1 MGQAD
6 LGNLMPDLWGSA
18 ITQEWINYL
27 FEVNG
32 VVDTDLGTAADADA
46 TYEDGRINVYAWENG
61 DGISVVQ
68 YGFTT
73 LRSHNCSPYEMPIL
87 WDFMEHFS
95 FVVND
100 DGTITRYYS
109 ASAFA
114 EDDAVVL
121 E

>member
-46 TYEDGRINVYAWENG
+46 KIAAVRADAEKRRAGITAGFEAARAGYADRVFGLVTGGADE
-61 DGISVVQ
+61 
-68 YGFTT
+68 
-73 LRSHNCSPYEMPIL
+73 
-87 WDFMEHFS
+87 
-95 FVVND
+95 
-100 DGTITRYYS
+100 
-109 ASAFA
+109 
-114 EDDAVVL
+114 
-121 E
+121 